1 MVFSAHG
8 GECMK
13 QNLTSPGI
21 ARFTKVLLDIL
32 FYAGIAVTVSLPWTM
47 RWAARFYP
55 SFAER
60 LTLHTVLFFL
70 AGVCAVLILFELRR
84 MMRTVVSGDCF
95 VRRNV
100 ASLSRMTYYAF
111 AIAALM
117 AVRLV
122 VLFTPGMFAIVCVFL
137 LAGLFSLVLAQVF
150 DRAVSYKQDND
161 LTI

>member
-1 MVFSAHG
+1 
-8 GECMK
+8 MK
-13 QNLTSPGI
+13 QKLTSPGV
-21 ARFTKVLLDIL
+21 ARFTKALLDIL

-55 SFAER
+55 SFA
-60 LTLHTVLFFL
+60 
-70 AGVCAVLILFELRR
+70 GVCAVLILFELRR
-84 MMRTVVSGDCF
+84 MLKTVVSGDCF
-95 VRRNV
+95 VRQNV
-100 ASLSRMTYYAF
+100 SSLCRMAYYAF

-117 AVRLV
+117 AVRLI
-122 VLFTPGMFAIVCVFL
+122 VLFTPGMLAIVCVFL

>member
-1 MVFSAHG
+1 
-8 GECMK
+8 MK
-13 QNLTSPGI
+13 QKLTSPGV
-21 ARFTKVLLDIL
+21 ARFTKALLDIL

-55 SFAER
+55 SFAAR
-60 LTLHTVLFFL
+60 LTLHTALFLL

-84 MMRTVVSGDCF
+84 MLKTVVSGDCF
-95 VRRNV
+95 VHQNV
-100 ASLSRMTYYAF
+100 SSLCRM
-111 AIAALM
+111 ALM
-117 AVRLV
+117 AVRLI
-122 VLFTPGMFAIVCVFL
+122 VLFTPGMLAIVCVFL

>member
-1 MVFSAHG
+1 MQKLIGAGVAR
-8 GECMK
+8 
-13 QNLTSPGI
+13 LT
-21 ARFTKVLLDIL
+21 KLLLDV
-32 FYAGIAVTVSLPWTM
+32 FFFAGIGVTASLPWTM
-47 RWAARFYP
+47 KWAAGFYP

-60 LTLHTVLFFL
+60 LTLHTVLFAL
-70 AGVCAVLILFELRR
+70 AGVCTVLILFELRR
-84 MMRTVVSGDCF
+84 IFQTVLTGNCF

-100 ASLSRMTYYAF
+100 FCLCRMAYYAF

-117 AVRLV
+117 TVRLA
-122 VLFTPGMFAIVCVFL
+122 VLFTPGLLAIVCVFV

>member
-1 MVFSAHG
+1 
-8 GECMK
+8 MK

-21 ARFTKVLLDIL
+21 SRFTKVLLEIL

-70 AGVCAVLILFELRR
+70 AGACAVLILFELRR

-100 ASLSRMTYYAF
+100 SSLCRMAYYAF

-122 VLFTPGMFAIVCVFL
+122 ILFTPGMLAIVCVFL

>member
-1 MVFSAHG
+1 
-8 GECMK
+8 MK
-13 QNLTSPGI
+13 FKTTSPGI
-21 ARFTKVLLDIL
+21 ARFTKTLLDIL
-32 FYAGIAVTVSLPWTM
+32 FYGGIAVTASLPWTM

-60 LTLHTVLFFL
+60 LTLHAVLFLL
-70 AGVCAVLILFELRR
+70 AGVCAVLILFELRQIL
-84 MMRTVVSGDCF
+84 RTVVSGDCF

-100 ASLSRMTYYAF
+100 SSLCRMAYYAF
-111 AIAALM
+111 AIAVLM

-122 VLFTPGMFAIVCVFL
+122 VLFTPGMLAIVCVFL

>member
-1 MVFSAHG
+1 
-8 GECMK
+8 MK
-13 QNLTSPGI
+13 FKTTSPGI
-21 ARFTKVLLDIL
+21 ARFTKALLDVL
-32 FYAGIAVTVSLPWTM
+32 FYGGIAVTASLPWTM
-47 RWAARFYP
+47 RWAAAFYP

-60 LTLHTVLFFL
+60 LTLHTVLFLL
-70 AGVCAVLILFELRR
+70 AGVCAVLILFELRQIL
-84 MMRTVVSGDCF
+84 RTVVSGDCF

-100 ASLSRMTYYAF
+100 SSLCRMAYYAF
-111 AIAALM
+111 AIAVLM

-122 VLFTPGMFAIVCVFL
+122 VLFTPGMLAIVCVFL

>member
-1 MVFSAHG
+1 
-8 GECMK
+8 MK
-13 QNLTSPGI
+13 QKLTSPGV
-21 ARFTKVLLDIL
+21 ARFTKALLDIL

-47 RWAARFYP
+47 RWAAQFYP
-55 SFAER
+55 SFAAR
-60 LTLHTVLFFL
+60 LTLHTTLFLL

-84 MMRTVVSGDCF
+84 MLKTVVSGDCF
-95 VRRNV
+95 VRQNV
-100 ASLSRMTYYAF
+100 SSLCRMAYYAF

-117 AVRLV
+117 AVRLI
-122 VLFTPGMFAIVCVFL
+122 VLFTPGMLAIVCVFL

>member
-1 MVFSAHG
+1 
-8 GECMK
+8 MK
-13 QNLTSPGI
+13 QKLTSPGV
-21 ARFTKVLLDIL
+21 ARFTKALLDIL

-55 SFAER
+55 S
-60 LTLHTVLFFL
+60 LHTALFLL

-84 MMRTVVSGDCF
+84 MLKTVVSGDCF
-95 VRRNV
+95 VRQNV
-100 ASLSRMTYYAF
+100 SSLCRMAYYAF

-117 AVRLV
+117 AVRLI
-122 VLFTPGMFAIVCVFL
+122 VLFTPGMLAIVCVFL

>member
-1 MVFSAHG
+1 
-8 GECMK
+8 MK
-13 QNLTSPGI
+13 QKLTSPGV
-21 ARFTKVLLDIL
+21 ARFTKALLDIL

-47 RWAARFYP
+47 RWAALFYP
-55 SFAER
+55 SFAAR
-60 LTLHTVLFFL
+60 LTLHTALFLL

-84 MMRTVVSGDCF
+84 MLKTVVSGDCF
-95 VRRNV
+95 VRQNV
-100 ASLSRMTYYAF
+100 SSLCRMAYYAF

-117 AVRLV
+117 AVRLI
-122 VLFTPGMFAIVCVFL
+122 VLFTPGMLAIVCVFL

>member
-1 MVFSAHG
+1 
-8 GECMK
+8 MK
-13 QNLTSPGI
+13 SKINTPGVARLTK
-21 ARFTKVLLDIL
+21 ALLDIL
-32 FYAGIAVTVSLPWTM
+32 FFAGIIVTASLPWTM

-60 LTLHTVLFFL
+60 LALHTILFML

-84 MMRTVVSGDCF
+84 MLQTVVSGNCF

-100 ASLSRMTYYAF
+100 SSLCRMAYYAF
-111 AIAALM
+111 AIAVLM
-117 AVRLV
+117 AVRLF
-122 VLFTPGMFAIVCVFL
+122 VLFTPGMLAIVCVFL

>member
-1 MVFSAHG
+1 MEQTKPAA
-8 GECMK
+8 
-13 QNLTSPGI
+13 GI
-21 ARFTKVLLDIL
+21 ARFTKILLDIL
-32 FYAGIAVTVSLPWTM
+32 FYAGIAVTVSVPWTM

-60 LTLHTVLFFL
+60 IALHTALFLL
-70 AGVCAVLILFELRR
+70 AGAGAVLILFELRR
-84 MMRTVVSGDCF
+84 ILATVLADDCF
-95 VRRNV
+95 VRGNV
-100 ASLSRMTYYAF
+100 RSLRRMAYYAF

-117 AVRLV
+117 AVRLAV
-122 VLFTPGMFAIVCVFL
+122 IFTPGMLAIVCVFL

>member
-1 MVFSAHG
+1 
-8 GECMK
+8 MK
-13 QNLTSPGI
+13 QKLTSPSV
-21 ARFTKVLLDIL
+21 AQFTKALLDVL
-32 FYAGIAVTVSLPWTM
+32 FYAGIAVTASLPWTM

-55 SFAER
+55 SFAAR
-60 LTLHTVLFFL
+60 LALHTVLFLL

-84 MMRTVVSGDCF
+84 MLNTVVSDDCF
-95 VRRNV
+95 VRQNV
-100 ASLSRMTYYAF
+100 SSLCRMAYYAF

-122 VLFTPGMFAIVCVFL
+122 VFFTPGMLAIACVFL